1 MSDLNEDIRAAIDT
15 FDLAR
20 ARELLRD
27 ALKEAN
33 AETYY
38 LASRAA
44 LDEDQKRDFLEK
56 AVALD
61 PFHEKARLAL
71 KGNAPAS
78 APAAQPT
85 SPVSQAGT
93 PHIVASAAT
102 PTVIIK
108 GESYEIAEHG
118 TRFVAYLIDFLA
130 ITLFSSLVA
139 AVNYLV
145 AAIATNV
152 FGGYWYMEDREIQA
166 LMTGISLTAG
176 LAAVIA
182 LYSALPAARI
192 HVLKFVS
199 IHVAVIALA
208 NFLVHPFIY
217 FVYYTLRSTRPDDLA
232 GFAFFMFIV
241 LMSVGIILINR
252 LLPNLFET
260 SDKVPGQTI
269 GKKMTHLQIMPTS
282 GEMSLGKSF
291 GRFIGWLLATSFVIG
306 FFWPLFDQQR
316 RGLHD
321 IASNTFVVKASNSQ

>member
-118 TRFVAYLIDFLA
+118 TRFVAYLIDLLA
-130 ITLFSSLVA
+130 NTLFSSLVA

-208 NFLVHPFIY
+208 NFLVHPF
-217 FVYYTLRSTRPDDLA
+217 
-232 GFAFFMFIV
+232 
-241 LMSVGIILINR
+241 
-252 LLPNLFET
+252 ET
-260 SDKVPGQTI
+260 SDKDPGQTI
-269 GKKMTHLQIMPTS
+269 GKKMTYLQIMPTS

-306 FFWPLFDQQR
+306 FFWPLFDQRR

>member
-1 MSDLNEDIRAAIDT
+1 M
-15 FDLAR
+15 
-20 ARELLRD
+20 
-27 ALKEAN
+27 
-33 AETYY
+33 
-38 LASRAA
+38 
-44 LDEDQKRDFLEK
+44 
-56 AVALD
+56 
-61 PFHEKARLAL
+61 P
-71 KGNAPAS
+71 PAS
-78 APAAQPT
+78 APAPQPT

-102 PTVIIK
+102 PAVIIK

-130 ITLFSSLVA
+130 ISLFSLLVFG
-139 AVNYLV
+139 VNYLV
-145 AAIATNV
+145 AALATHI
-152 FGGYWYMEDREIQA
+152 FGVYMHWEDRQIQA
-166 LMTGISLTAG
+166 LATGISFTAG
-176 LAAVIA
+176 LASVIA

-199 IHVAVIALA
+199 IHVAVITLA

-217 FVYYTLRSTRPDDLA
+217 FVYYTLRGSYPSDLT
-232 GFAFFMFIV
+232 GVAFLLFIV

-252 LLPNLFET
+252 LLRNLFET

-269 GKKMTHLQIMPTS
+269 GKKFTHLQIMPTS
-282 GEMSLGKSF
+282 GEMTLGRSF
-291 GRFIGWLLATSFVIG
+291 GRYIGWLLATSFVIG